1 MNTAAFV
8 GLALLGCGVG
18 EASHDRDPIEPPST
32 AGQSSQGKSP
42 DQPSTGGDAGAGGAG
57 MAGQQDRPDFP
68 TGSGGRGGAGASAG
82 ASSGGASTGGT
93 SGGATGTDGD
103 CPDIY
108 GDKYEQ
114 APSCGGGFFCGPPA
128 YYCGR
133 WIAYCSP
140 AGAATPTT
148 CKPLTIYAPGA
159 CGPKATHPVC
169 VNVYDPAAVGGVR
182 QAWCSSA
189 PAAEEPC
196 AFDVAANCWVCKP

>member
-1 MNTAAFV
+1 MNKGVLV
-8 GLALLGCGVG
+8 GLALLSCGGDVG
-18 EASHDRDPIEPPST
+18 SQDRGPSHSPST
-32 AGQSSQGKSP
+32 AGQSNQGESP
-42 DQPSTGGDAGAGGAG
+42 YQPSRGDEAGAAGAGL
-57 MAGQQDRPDFP
+57 AGQQNLPDPP
-68 TGSGGRGGAGASAG
+68 TGSGGKGSAGASAG
-82 ASSGGASTGGT
+82 APSGGASTGGT
-93 SGGATGTDGD
+93 SGATGTDED

-114 APSCGGGFFCGPPA
+114 APSCGGFFFCGPPG

-140 AGAATPTT
+140 AGAASPTT

-169 VNVYDPAAVGGVR
+169 IDLYDPAAVGGVR
-182 QAWCSSA
+182 HAWCSSA
-189 PAAEEPC
+189 PASEEPC